1 MTPTSLI
8 TEIMTTPVRTVTVDA
23 KLSAVRRVLTQE
35 GIHHVPVVDGAT
47 LVGIVSSRDLLRVYR
62 AGRAKA
68 SAKADD
74 LLDRG
79 AVVAEIMSTDLATIG
94 SHESVEAAVEL
105 IASGRIHS
113 VLVLDRDE
121 RLVGIVTDTDLLD
134 YLCS

>member
-1 MTPTSLI
+1 MTS
-8 TEIMTTPVRTVTVDA
+8 PVRTVAVDA
-23 KLSAVRRVLTQE
+23 KPSEVRSVLTRA
-35 GIHHVPVVDGAT
+35 GIHHVPVVDGDT

-62 AGRAKA
+62 AGR
-68 SAKADD
+68 SPGSVGGDD

-79 AVVAEIMSTDLATIG
+79 PSVGEIMSRELVTLG
-94 SHESVEAAVEL
+94 SHESVDAAVDL

-113 VLVLDRDE
+113 VLVLDREE

>member
-1 MTPTSLI
+1 
-8 TEIMTTPVRTVTVDA
+8 
-23 KLSAVRRVLTQE
+23 
-35 GIHHVPVVDGAT
+35 VPVVDGAT